1 MHETAPRSKSMRRMA
16 LIATLATLALA
27 PSALAVAPTGSVSF
41 EPGPPDRPS
50 VGEEVTFTVSD
61 LDWGGDAGTV
71 SWSFGDGSPNETDL
85 PVTHTYTSAGPRSV
99 AAVMTNGAGE
109 SAIAGPVTVQVNAP
123 PVAIFSGFRPLVP
136 TFGQDVQFGSDSFDP
151 DSTFTHHWNFGD
163 GVTSEL
169 RNPVHPYED
178 PGIRT
183 VTLTVTDEYGAS
195 STAPPQDVTVQ
206 GPLVAGPGVN
216 LAPITNF
223 AYGPRRPRVG
233 DPVEFASSAVDPE
246 GNLRSQTWDINEDGR
261 FDDAR
266 GEEVVH
272 TFLSPGEKIVRL
284 RAEDAAGLASIRQR
298 TITVE
303 RAPVVPAG
311 FLRPAPRIRFNGQ
324 ILANGTRVNI
334 LGIRAPRGTLVRVT
348 CKGKGCPAKQRRKR
362 IKKGPVRFRNY
373 ERFLRAGVRLAI
385 YMRKSKTIGQYTRYQ
400 IRAGK
405 LPIRV
410 DRCLRPGKEKP
421 TSCGF

>member
-1 MHETAPRSKSMRRMA
+1 MRRIA

-41 EPGPPDRPS
+41 EPDPPDRAS
-50 VGEEVTFTVSD
+50 IGEEVTFTVAD
-61 LDWGGDAGTV
+61 IVWGGAEGTV
-71 SWSFGDGSPNETDL
+71 SWSFGDGSPNETGL
-85 PVTHTYTSAGPRSV
+85 TVTHSYSSAGPKSV
-99 AAVMTNGAGE
+99 AAVMTNGAGDT
-109 SAIAGPVTVQVNAP
+109 AIAGPVTVPVNAP
-123 PVAIFSGFRPLVP
+123 PVAVFSTFRPLLP
-136 TFGQDVQFGSDSFDP
+136 MFGQDVQFGSDSFDP
-151 DSTFTHHWNFGD
+151 DGTFTHHWDFGD

-169 RNPVHPYED
+169 RNPVHPFED
-178 PGIRT
+178 PGIKT

-223 AYGPRRPRVG
+223 AYGPSRPRVG

-246 GNLRSQTWDINEDGR
+246 GNLRSQTWDLNEDGR

-266 GEEVVH
+266 GAEVVH
-272 TFLSPGEKIVRL
+272 TYTTPGPKIVRL

-303 RAPVVPAG
+303 RAPPPPPGVM
-311 FLRPAPRIRFNGQ
+311 RPWPSIRLNGE
-324 ILANGTRVNI
+324 ILSVGTRVQI
-334 LGIRAPRGTLVRVT
+334 LSVRAPRRVLVQVR
-348 CKGKGCPAKQRRKR
+348 CKGRSCPAKLRRKR
-362 IKKGPVRFRNY
+362 IKKGPVRFRNF
-373 ERFLRAGVRLAI
+373 ERFLRAGTRLEI
-385 YMRKSKTIGQYTRYQ
+385 FIRKPGTIGRYKRYT

-405 LPIRV
+405 GPASL
-410 DRCLRPGKEKP
+410 DRCLVPGKKRP
-421 TSCGF
+421 TRC